1 MPEPV
6 AQAADIWPRNF
17 RAELLSL
24 FTEFRRGLAQ
34 DEQCVIDRLDD
45 LFILGECS
53 EVHCMSERSMR
64 LMQSRMSSRRRTG
77 SLEGT
82 NGLALDSG
90 LDRGLESAFL
100 NEIDPG
106 AKKTG
111 NMILDVNN
119 VQQ

>member
-53 EVHCMSERSMR
+53 EVHCMSEALAVNAVENVFEAAYRVA
-64 LMQSRMSSRRRTG
+64 RRHERPRTRQRPG
-77 SLEGT
+77 
-82 NGLALDSG
+82 
-90 LDRGLESAFL
+90 
-100 NEIDPG
+100 PG
-106 AKKTG
+106 A
-111 NMILDVNN
+111 
-119 VQQ
+119 